1 MLSLKCSTL
10 CTKKIWKN
18 IKFSAYVL
26 RMYNRAILIVIAI
39 KGCLNFFI
47 SISWFSIL
55 KTTFFYRTEGKHR
68 LNKTF
73 QRMSFRFKR
82 LLGAHK
88 SRIIHV
94 QLIVCITFACPFP
107 SHSSLASAGMSG
119 FALQEW
125 IFLLLVNDGY

>member
-39 KGCLNFFI
+39 RGALFFHI
-47 SISWFSIL
+47 HIMIFDFKNYFLLSYW
-55 KTTFFYRTEGKHR
+55 RKHR

-73 QRMSFRFKR
+73 QRMSFGFKR